1 MIFSSA
7 RHTVFESNT
16 VVGGEAGMIYYF
28 GGASTSIFSDNE
40 ITEYCSPAIWCAS
53 SITIKNS
60 SFRSGDP
67 RPGEAVIH
75 CESCSPTIEGNLIAS
90 NYCETGIRCESSSPN
105 IVSNTI
111 VGNRIGN
118 YLGGGISVDATSSPI
133 ISRNIIMGNR
143 AREPWYACG
152 GIYSENP
159 ALSISCNNVFDNDG
173 GNYVGIPDQT
183 GINGNISIDP
193 IFCNPEGGVY
203 TLHVESPCMPG
214 RHPDGWDCGLIGAF
228 GSGCEFIAS
237 LLQSYRCSHDRGA
250 VRVEWSIIEPRP
262 AASFSVLRKDADDP
276 AFHEIDGA
284 RVEGGGTS
292 FAIHDQGVEPERTYV
307 YRVACADEAGWKI
320 LFETDPVA
328 VPALPATLYQNYPNP
343 FNPSTSIEFYV
354 PRESRVAVDIYDVSG
369 RRVANLA
376 DAVMEK
382 GLRRVVWNGVDEA
395 GSRATSGMYFYTVK
409 IGKES
414 LTRKMVLMR

>member
-1 MIFSSA
+1 
-7 RHTVFESNT
+7 V
-16 VVGGEAGMIYYF
+16 
-28 GGASTSIFSDNE
+28 
-40 ITEYCSPAIWCAS
+40 
-53 SITIKNS
+53 
-60 SFRSGDP
+60 
-67 RPGEAVIH
+67 
-75 CESCSPTIEGNLIAS
+75 GNLIAS

-193 IFCNPEGGVY
+193 TFCNPEGGVY

-395 GSRATSGMYFYTVK
+395 GSRAASGMYFYTVK